1 MRMGNGCLDQD
12 NAQKYFD
19 RALQFKNKLIDLCDN
34 NADVLRY
41 DKARLSLRGVLS
53 VDNVGRLTITHK
65 SNKNANMGK
74 IQHNKDIKHAEH
86 TEQYKWMVR
95 DLKEDKVEYRA
106 VAPLNKKLTEKEIID
121 KISGGDL
128 TDGSCASVAYAYV
141 GNKAGLD
148 VTDFRGGDSRKFFA
162 YKYNGV
168 NIANLKGVES
178 REIRVWNEAKE
189 VMSVLNELDAGKEY
203 VLRTGKHAAIVRK
216 TDKGTLQYLELQS
229 GKKDGNGFKDFDN
242 STLKVRFGCT
252 TRKDKYPRTAT
263 LAEVDS
269 LGKNEEFR
277 ELLGYINTATD
288 KQKKGASGYAK

>member
-1 MRMGNGCLDQD
+1 MT
-12 NAQKYFD
+12 
-19 RALQFKNKLIDLCDN
+19 DLC
-34 NADVLRY
+34 NANSDVLLL
-41 DKARLSLRGVLS
+41 DKQRLSLHGILS
-53 VDNVGRLTITHK
+53 VDKNGMLSVTPK
-65 SNKNANMGK
+65 SNKNANMGQ

-86 TEQYKWMVR
+86 TEQYKWMIR

-148 VTDFRGGDSRKFFA
+148 VTDFRGGDSRKFFS
-162 YKYNGV
+162 YRYNGI
-168 NIANLKGVES
+168 NIANLQGVES
-178 REIRVWNEAKE
+178 QEIRVWNEAKE

-229 GKKDGNGFKDFDN
+229 GKEDGNGFKDFDN
-242 STLKVRFGCT
+242 YTLKVRFGCT

-263 LAEVDS
+263 LVEVDS

-288 KQKKGASGYAK
+288 KQKKGASGFEK